1 MKKFNHPHIVK
12 IIEVEENGKYKFDII
27 QEYCKYGDLE
37 NYLRDLYSDN
47 GELPE
52 RSIAIIMFQVLSAIE
67 AMHFEGLIH
76 RDIKDAN
83 ILITSEGKCKLAD
96 LGQSITLAYI
106 KSTVS
111 SIYCGTPGY

>member
-27 QEYCKYGDLE
+27 QEYCEKGDME

-47 GELPE
+47 MKLSGRE
-52 RSIAIIMFQVLSAIE
+52 IAIIMFQIGSAILC
-67 AMHFEGLIH
+67 MHLEGMLH

-83 ILITSEGKCKLAD
+83 ILINSEGKCKLAD
-96 LGQSITLAYI
+96 LGQSRTLAYI

-111 SIYCGTPGY
+111 SIYCGTAGY